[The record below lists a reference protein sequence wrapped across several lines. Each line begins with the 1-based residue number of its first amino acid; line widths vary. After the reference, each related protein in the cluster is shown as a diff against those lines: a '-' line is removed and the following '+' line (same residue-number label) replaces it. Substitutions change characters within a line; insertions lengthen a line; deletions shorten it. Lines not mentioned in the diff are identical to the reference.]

1 VSQFKAT
8 KCYILVIKAGF
19 MSSNMRL
26 KKVCAFCKKVFI
38 AKTTVTQCCSDA
50 CSKKNYKRRQRDEK
64 LADAQND
71 TKEQMQSLLT
81 PLPTGDPVTDYIEK
95 ELINIIELS
104 IVTGLSERTLFR
116 LIKDPKFPKFRVG
129 KRLLF
134 KKELAMNYLTYKYSN
149 L

>member
-1 VSQFKAT
+1 
-8 KCYILVIKAGF
+8 

-50 CSKKNYKRRQRDEK
+50 CAKKNYKRKQRDEK
-64 LADAQND
+64 LSNAQGD
-71 TKEQMQSLLT
+71 TKEQMQSMLN
-81 PLPTGDPVTDYIEK
+81 PLPATDPVTDNIEK
-95 ELINIIELS
+95 ELINVIELS

-116 LIKDPKFPKFRVG
+116 LIKDPLFPKLRIG

-134 KKELAMNYLTYKYSN
+134 KKEKVMIYLNHKYSN